1 MSKQANQILQV
12 IQDSDLHM
20 TAEEIFLK
28 CKELDLSV
36 SIATVYRNLG
46 IMTNEGIIQKVS
58 IVGEPDRYD
67 KCPQVHEH
75 LFCIKCKKVED
86 LNTGNLKQMLE
97 ETFNVMLESYDLS
110 LRIICEECR
119 KKEIA
124 S

>member
-1 MSKQANQILQV
+1 MSKQALQILQV

-28 CKELDLSV
+28 CKELGLSV

-67 KCPQVHEH
+67 KCPDTHEH

-86 LNTGNLKQMLE
+86 LSTDDFKQLLE
-97 ETFNVMLESYDLS
+97 EKFNVVLDSYDLS

-119 KKEIA
+119 KKESA
-124 S
+124 